1 MSKTHQVSDR
11 ARNIFV
17 LGFALILC
25 WFMYDR
31 LSVISNSTAESA
43 TILHCENSWTKT
55 RTGTST
61 TYRDIVV
68 SAPVAMTEGGQKVIG
83 TVKVPEKTCDNM
95 IGTTAKVY
103 VHKTQPEKSRI
114 NSLLQF
120 WLFPAIFSYLIFA
133 MLLNA
138 HRPVI
143 GALCT
148 LIFMG
153 GGAYLICAELNVL
166 SLGKQSVT
174 GSANKS
180 PSQIALDHCI
190 KRDMLDKDIAQ
201 REDIT
206 RLVCQSDKI
215 SDLSSIADLVNL
227 EELYLQGHSLTS
239 LQSFAYYPKLKK
251 ISLAGS
257 NTLPSTRGIINA
269 PNLEEFYASK
279 AGFTDLAEFDQL
291 KNLTHIQ
298 AMMNEIS
305 DISPLAPL
313 DKLEEVVLS
322 YNPISDIS
330 ALANKPHLTELQIY
344 ASNVTDLTPLFS
356 NINLMVG
363 GVTSTDGYPCEQILH
378 LKSLLK
384 PDARFHVPDQCKPPT
399 AE

>member
-1 MSKTHQVSDR
+1 MRKPHQISDR
-11 ARNIFV
+11 TRNIFV
-17 LGFALILC
+17 LCFALILC

-31 LSVISNSTAESA
+31 LSVISNSTVEPA
-43 TILHCENSWTKT
+43 TILSCDNSWTKV
-55 RTGTST
+55 RSGSST
-61 TYRDIVV
+61 TYRDVV
-68 SAPVAMTEGGQKVIG
+68 ISAPVAMTEDGQKATG
-83 TVKVPEKTCDNM
+83 TVKVPEEQCDKM
-95 IGTTAKVY
+95 IGTAVKVY
-103 VHKTQPEKSRI
+103 VHKTAPEKSRI

-120 WLFPAIFSYLIFA
+120 WLFPAIFGYLIFM

-138 HRPVI
+138 KRPFFGV
-143 GALCT
+143 LTT

-153 GGAYLICAELNVL
+153 GGAYLICAELNIMN
-166 SLGKQSVT
+166 LGKQTVQST
-174 GSANKS
+174 AHTS
-180 PSQIALDHCI
+180 PSQIAFDHCI
-190 KRDMLDKDIAQ
+190 KRVMLDKDIAR

-239 LQSFAYYPKLKK
+239 LESFAPYPKLKK

-257 NTLPSTRGIINA
+257 KTLPSTRGIINA
-269 PNLEEFYASK
+269 PNLEEFYANK
-279 AGFTDLAEFDQL
+279 AGLTDLAEFDLL

-305 DISPLAPL
+305 DISQLAPL
-313 DKLEEVVLS
+313 NQLEEVVLS

-330 ALANKPHLTELQIY
+330 ALANKSQLTELQIY
-344 ASNVTDLTPLFS
+344 ASNVTDLTPLYT
-356 NINLMVG
+356 NVNLMVG
-363 GVTSTDGYPCEQILH
+363 GVTSAEGYPCEQILH

-384 PDARFHVPDQCKPPT
+384 SDARFHVPDQCKS